1 MVISWLLLFSFGN
14 RISIYCSDVSGAFDN
29 VCSRL
34 LLRKINNYFSA
45 NILRTLASWL
55 DGRKANVCING
66 TESTTFSMDNMV
78 YQGTV
83 LGPLLWNLFFADTQY
98 LVSSRHFDSIVYAAD
113 LNVYKSFANDT
124 SNESIF
130 TELNNMQSHLHSW
143 DSANFI
149 SIDGIKESKHITSR
163 RSSSGSDFRILGYLF
178 DCKLSMSGCIHET
191 VLSANWQM
199 NLLC

>member
-1 MVISWLLLFSFGN
+1 MVTSWLLLLSFGN
-14 RISIYCSDVSGAFDN
+14 RIGIYCSDVSGAFDN

-83 LGPLLWNLFFADTQY
+83 LGPLLWNLFFADAQS
-98 LVSSRHFDSIVYAAD
+98 LVSSRHFDSIVYADD
-113 LNVYKSFANDT
+113 LNAYKSCVNTVTND
-124 SNESIF
+124 SIF
-130 TELNNMQSHLHSW
+130 TELDDMQSHLHS
-143 DSANFI
+143 
-149 SIDGIKESKHITSR
+149 
-163 RSSSGSDFRILGYLF
+163 
-178 DCKLSMSGCIHET
+178 
-191 VLSANWQM
+191 
-199 NLLC
+199 